1 MPAPQTVPGN
11 RLAGDV
17 PGSRVRQPPP
27 PMLAGDIPESLGVM
41 SALDTLAEIAMD
53 GVGNGVPDAGSAFQ
67 YREVGDFER
76 NTPPPRDGYHQKW
89 VRVETVDMQP
99 DAVNYRKHLSMGYQP
114 RDADTAPG
122 QYATQKFGAKRVFA
136 ISGSLLMEIPD
147 VAYTRLQ
154 DQKRRR
160 NEHQNGAVPFDQ
172 TSGGIT
178 ERDERYAKLTGRD
191 RSIVK
196 TGRDAATLV
205 DD

>member
-1 MPAPQTVPGN
+1 MASSQTVPGA
-11 RLAGDV
+11 RTTSPV
-17 PGSRVRQPPP
+17 PPAL
-27 PMLAGDIPESLGVM
+27 LAGDIPESLGVM

-53 GVGNGVPDAGSAFQ
+53 GVGNGVPEAGAAFQ

-99 DAVNYRKHLSMGYQP
+99 DAVNYRKHLSMGYLP
-114 RDADTAPG
+114 RDADTASG
-122 QYATQKFGAKRVFA
+122 QYATQKFGTKRVFA

-147 VAYTRLQ
+147 IAYTRLQ
-154 DQKRRR
+154 DQKRQRT
-160 NEHQNGAVPFDQ
+160 NHQNGAVPFDQ
-172 TSGGIT
+172 AATGGIT
-178 ERDERYAKLTGRD
+178 ERDERYASLTGRD

-196 TGRDAATLV
+196 TGRNAAELV